1 MSDCEKLIEKLDAAL
16 SKNSPEEFSE
26 TFGDDVGIV
35 NDVFSI
41 FDTTLEDGQPDYKKG
56 LKTLATKYF
65 PEEFCHYEYVASG
78 AEDKATKTRM
88 VKLKTRLYYK
98 QLKFNLLREESEG
111 YAKAIAELF
120 SGDKYNDP
128 QRTLSR
134 LQKLIGQF
142 NLDPNRVIDILLDCF
157 EANSERAN
165 FYTGIL
171 SALKVSRQDLA
182 DILKRKFIFQEKLD
196 GSAYSLCNLA
206 AIICEQ
212 GLVEL
217 LPFFAFVSYLLI
229 LKTLKYLF

>member
-1 MSDCEKLIEKLDAAL
+1 MSKYEELIEKLDAAFIN
-16 SKNSPEEFSE
+16 NSIDSFVEN
-26 TFGDDVGIV
+26 FGNDVGLAT
-35 NDVFSI
+35 DVLST
-41 FDTTLEDGQPDYKKG
+41 FDTTVDDGQPDYKKG
-56 LKTLATKYF
+56 LKAIATKYF
-65 PEEFCHYEYVASG
+65 PEEFCHYEYVACG

-111 YAKAIAELF
+111 YAKTISELF

-128 QRTLSR
+128 LRTLAR

-171 SALKVSRQDLA
+171 SALKVSRHDLA

-212 GLVEL
+212 GLVDL
-217 LPFFAFVSYLLI
+217 LPFFAFVS
-229 LKTLKYLF
+229 FF